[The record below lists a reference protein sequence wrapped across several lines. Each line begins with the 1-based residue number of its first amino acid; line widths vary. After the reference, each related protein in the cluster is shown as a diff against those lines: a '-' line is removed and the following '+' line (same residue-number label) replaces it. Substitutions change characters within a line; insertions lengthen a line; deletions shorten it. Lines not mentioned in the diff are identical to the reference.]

1 MQSHPV
7 NLKPGD
13 LISPAIIAGNFV
25 FTSGHVGWVPE
36 THEAPAGIEAQT
48 AQALENL
55 KSVLQAAG
63 TSLEHVVKV
72 NIFLTNIA
80 DDFAAMNQVFRRYF
94 PKNPPA
100 RTTVG
105 VAALAR
111 PDLLVE
117 IEMVALL
124 PDVGTL

>member
-13 LISPAIIAGNFV
+13 LISPAIIADNFV

-36 THEAPAGIEAQT
+36 THEAPAGIKAQT

-55 KSVLQAAG
+55 RSVLEAAD
-63 TSLEHVVKV
+63 TSLERVIKV
-72 NIFLTNIA
+72 NIFLTDIA
-80 DDFAAMNQVFRRYF
+80 DDFAAMNEVFHQYF
-94 PKNPPA
+94 PNNPPA
-100 RTTVG
+100 RTTVE

-111 PDLLVE
+111 PDLLIEV
-117 IEMVALL
+117 EMVALL
-124 PDVGTL
+124 PDTATS

>member
-1 MQSHPV
+1 MQPRPV
-7 NLKPGD
+7 HLKPGA
-13 LISPAIIAGNFV
+13 LISPAIVAGNLV

-36 THEAPAGIEAQT
+36 TREAPVSIEAQT

-63 TSLEHVVKV
+63 TSLEHVIKV
-72 NIFLTNIA
+72 NIYLTNIA
-80 DDFAAMNQVFRRYF
+80 EDFAPMNQVFRRYF
-94 PKNPPA
+94 ADNPPA

-111 PDLLVE
+111 PDLLIE
-117 IEMVALL
+117 IEVVALL
-124 PDVGTL
+124 TDTD

>member
-1 MQSHPV
+1 MQPRPV
-7 NLKPGD
+7 NLRPGA
-13 LISPAIIAGNFV
+13 LISAAIVVGNLV

-36 THEAPAGIEAQT
+36 TRETPAGIKAQT

-55 KSVLQAAG
+55 KSVLEAAG

-72 NIFLTNIA
+72 NVFLTNIA

-94 PKNPPA
+94 PNNPPA

-111 PDLLVE
+111 PGLLVE

-124 PDVGTL
+124 PDEGTS

>member
-1 MQSHPV
+1 MQPRPV
-7 NLKPGD
+7 NLKPGAI
-13 LISPAIIAGNFV
+13 ISPAIVAGDLV
-25 FTSGHVGWVPE
+25 FTSGQVGWVPE
-36 THEAPAGIEAQT
+36 TREAPAGIEAQT
-48 AQALENL
+48 AQTLENL

-72 NIFLTNIA
+72 NVFLTNIA
-80 DDFAAMNQVFRRYF
+80 DDFAVMNQVFRRYF
-94 PKNPPA
+94 PQNPPA

-105 VAALAR
+105 IAALAR

-124 PDVGTL
+124 PDEGAS